1 MHLIIIAKIAI
12 YYINCIICIV
22 LNVIIVIATYQGREG
37 VDQMVC
43 LNCDKGGGVPKYEA
57 KTIQREPLDIIILK
71 RKFHSW
77 ILPLETQRI

>member
-1 MHLIIIAKIAI
+1 M
-12 YYINCIICIV
+12 

-37 VDQMVC
+37 VDQLFC

-57 KTIQREPLDIIILK
+57 KTIQREPLDIIRLK
-71 RKFHSW
+71 RKLHSW

>member
-1 MHLIIIAKIAI
+1 M
-12 YYINCIICIV
+12 

-37 VDQMVC
+37 VDQLFC

-57 KTIQREPLDIIILK
+57 KTIQREPLDKIRLK
-71 RKFHSW
+71 KIKLHSW